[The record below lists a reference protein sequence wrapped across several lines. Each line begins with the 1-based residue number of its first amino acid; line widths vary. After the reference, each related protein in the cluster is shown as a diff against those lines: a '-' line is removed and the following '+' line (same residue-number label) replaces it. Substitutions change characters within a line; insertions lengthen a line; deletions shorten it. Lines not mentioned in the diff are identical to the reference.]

1 VPSCAGTGRFDVKL
15 GKGGWLVLSL
25 ALAVAY
31 SIPGLRL
38 TLGDELVVADDARQ
52 HVFWMQRFGD
62 PSLFPGDLVA
72 DYYTFLAPP
81 GYTALYRVVGEM
93 GVAPLTFNK
102 VLPLALVVVGAALMF
117 TLLMDVAGIP
127 WVAFVGSAIFSQLA
141 WMRDDIPSGTPR
153 AFSYSL
159 LLALLVALMR
169 WRAAPS
175 VPRGALV
182 VAIVILHALM
192 YPSAAL
198 IALGVVMLA
207 AVKEA
212 VAGKGRQRALLPV
225 IAAACLVA
233 VIAILLRSVSAG
245 PFGELYD
252 TATVRAMPEF
262 APGGP
267 FEYWNANPWEFWLLG
282 SRSGLV
288 AEVRPSIALCGAV
301 LPLLLLRPDR
311 FPLARQ
317 LRGLDLLAFPVVAGL
332 VLFLTAHALF
342 PRLYI
347 PSRFMHYTV
356 RAVLAPAAAVVIALV
371 VDRIVK
377 SASPRTRARRVALV
391 IAFVA
396 LVLAYPLYASD
407 YPIAAYHRTQADEL
421 HRFLRAQPVDSVVA
435 TLSTLADDIPTFA
448 ARQVLVSPHYAF
460 PIHSAYYDRLRER
473 ATDLIAAQYTDDP
486 ERLASVLR
494 RWSIDYWLL
503 DTGYERVP
511 YLKSP
516 WLRLFQR
523 ASTAAAAFLERGG
536 EPLTTT
542 LSQCAVVSG
551 GGYRLLEARCML
563 ATIEQG
569 AK

>member
-1 VPSCAGTGRFDVKL
+1 MKL
-15 GKGGWLVLSL
+15 GTGGWLALAL

-52 HVFWMQRFGD
+52 HVFWMQRFD
-62 PSLFPGDLVA
+62 EPSLFAGDLIA

-81 GYTALYRVVGEM
+81 GYTALYRVASEM
-93 GVAPLTFNK
+93 GFAPLSFNK
-102 VLPLALVVVGAALMF
+102 VLPLALVVLGAALMF
-117 TLLMDVAGIP
+117 VLLMEMTRQS
-127 WVAFVGSAIFSQLA
+127 WVAFLGSAIFSQLA

-153 AFSYSL
+153 AFAYSL

-175 VPRGALV
+175 GLRGAFV
-182 VAIVILHALM
+182 VAIVVLPAVV

-198 IALGVVMLA
+198 IALGVVTLA
-207 AVKEA
+207 ALQEA
-212 VAGKGRQRALLPV
+212 AVGEGRRRVLLPV
-225 IAAACLVA
+225 IA
-233 VIAILLRSVSAG
+233 VICVVSVLAILLRSVSAG

-252 TATVRAMPEF
+252 ASTVRAMPEF

-311 FPLARQ
+311 FPLSRQ

-347 PSRFMHYTV
+347 PSRFMHYTL
-356 RAVLAPAAAVVIALV
+356 RAVLAPACAIVIALV
-371 VDRIVK
+371 VDRLVK
-377 SASPRTRARRVALV
+377 SASPRTRAWRVAFAA
-391 IAFVA
+391 AFVV
-396 LVLAYPLYASD
+396 LVLAYPVYASD
-407 YPIAAYHRTQADEL
+407 YPVAAYYRNQAIEL

-435 TLSTLADDIPTFA
+435 SLSTLADDIPTFA
-448 ARQVLVSPHYAF
+448 ARPVLVSPHYAF
-460 PIHSAYYDRLRER
+460 PVHSAYYDLLRER
-473 ATDLIAAQYTDDP
+473 ATDLVAAQYTDDP

-503 DTGYERVP
+503 DTGYERVA

-516 WLRLFQR
+516 WLRLFQP
-523 ASTAAAAFLERGG
+523 ASTEAAAFLERGG

-542 LSQCAVVSG
+542 LSQCVVVSG
-551 GGYRLLEARCML
+551 GGYRLLEARCLL
-563 ATIEQG
+563 AALEQG
-569 AK
+569 GQ